1 MAVDT
6 RKAYLAGLG
15 TTGILIGSAVLAL
28 MLGTGFVAFTGAP
41 ELDDAPA
48 TLERV
53 IVKERPA
60 GHDRRDGRKRT
71 GAARGGAGP
80 ATRR

>member
-1 MAVDT
+1 MNT

-28 MLGTGFVAFTGAP
+28 MLGTGLVAFTGAP
-41 ELDDAPA
+41 ELDDAPY
-48 TLERV
+48 TLEHV

-60 GHDRRDGRKRT
+60 GQERRDAGR
-71 GAARGGAGP
+71 RGGAHRGAVAP
-80 ATRR
+80 VTRR

>member
-1 MAVDT
+1 VNT

-41 ELDDAPA
+41 ELDDAPY

-60 GHDRRDGRKRT
+60 AHERRGP
-71 GAARGGAGP
+71 GQRGGTRGGGP
-80 ATRR
+80 GPVTRR